1 MACHNTI
8 KTLPIKCY
16 LLSLRKKAGLAQY
29 EKIWNKVESQLFE
42 KLATETVKGEGK
54 QKAWKICIKKNCH
67 SKDVPYD
74 TYCNATAVLKIDSV
88 FKQGK
93 NYHSQAY
100 VKSREYVQKTKD
112 VTC

>member
-54 QKAWKICIKKNCH
+54 
-67 SKDVPYD
+67 
-74 TYCNATAVLKIDSV
+74 
-88 FKQGK
+88 
-93 NYHSQAY
+93 
-100 VKSREYVQKTKD
+100 
-112 VTC
+112 